1 MIRCTARFLLA
12 GLCFALVA
20 APCVAAAGDDDT
32 KKQAREAIGK
42 QNYDKAIE
50 LLTQQLKTTRDDPG
64 LFFLRGLSYFQHGN
78 LDKAIAD
85 LDEAIGLDTA
95 YFGYYR
101 MRGRIYAARRDYD
114 KALSNFDFAIE
125 LEPKEASS
133 YLDRG
138 FIHAFRKDYDKA
150 LADYNACIR
159 LAPKSPQGY
168 YWRGSLHVLKGE
180 HTKAVD
186 DFTKALAIDP
196 KLPEAHL
203 GRGNALMKLKDYA
216 KAITDFR
223 TSIKMAPQDSL
234 GYNNLAWLLAT
245 NPDTKLRDG
254 RKAVEYSNKACALTG
269 YRRPSYLDTLA
280 AAYAEVGDFKMA
292 VRWQERAMRALSAE
306 PTQAEGQV
314 ADYRER
320 LTMYQQGKTYRLK

>member
-1 MIRCTARFLLA
+1 MIRCTTRFLLT
-12 GLCFALVA
+12 GLCLALVA
-20 APCVAAAGDDDT
+20 APCFAAAGADDA
-32 KKQAREAIGK
+32 KKLAREAIGK
-42 QNYDKAIE
+42 QNYAKAID
-50 LLTQQLKTTRDDPG
+50 LLTQQLKTTRDDPD
-64 LFFLRGLSYFQHGN
+64 LFFLRGLSYFQKGN
-78 LDKAIAD
+78 FEKSIAD
-85 LDEAIGLDTA
+85 MDEAIGLDPA

-114 KALSNFDFAIE
+114 KALANFDFAIE

-150 LADYNACIR
+150 LADYNECIR
-159 LAPKSPQGY
+159 LAPKSPQAY
-168 YWRGSLHVLKGE
+168 YWRGSLHLLKGE

-216 KAITDFR
+216 KAIADFR
-223 TSIKMAPQDSL
+223 TSIKMAPQDDL

-254 RKAVEYSNKACALTG
+254 RKAVEYANKACALTG
-269 YRRPSYLDTLA
+269 HRRPSYLDTLA
-280 AAYAEVGDFKMA
+280 ASYAEMGDFKAA
-292 VRWQERAMRALSAE
+292 VRWQERAIRALSGQ

-314 ADYRER
+314 DDYRDR
-320 LTMYQQGKTYRLK
+320 LALYQQGKAYRLK